1 MDRKAIA
8 RETLAI
14 IKQGYYELPV
24 KREAE
29 LGQYSEKVCIE
40 IKKELTKSIEDS
52 IIISPQQAK
61 EIREKVKMHKC
72 KQPETRLENIS
83 TVDAIH
89 ILSREGKSGIG
100 VLNFASAKN
109 PGGGFLNGAMAQ
121 EESLA
126 ASSTLYPLSHINR
139 SRNLLSGK

>member
-1 MDRKAIA
+1 MYTKLERNQIFILLGALAEKIEKLKGKEMEIMDRKAIA

-24 KREAE
+24 KREAA

-61 EIREKVKMHKC
+61 EIQEKVKMHKC

-89 ILSREGKSGIG
+89 I
-100 VLNFASAKN
+100 
-109 PGGGFLNGAMAQ
+109 
-121 EESLA
+121 
-126 ASSTLYPLSHINR
+126 
-139 SRNLLSGK
+139 